1 MSTKHM
7 EIEQMYR
14 IKDVLKRVPISRSL
28 IYKLTASGLFPAPV
42 KLSERTS
49 LWRAEDVNNWLRSRG
64 VKI

>member
-1 MSTKHM
+1 MSQ

-14 IKDVLKRVPISRSL
+14 IKEVLKRVPISRSL
-28 IYKLTASGLFPAPV
+28 IYKLTANGAFPAPV

>member
-1 MSTKHM
+1 MSI

-14 IKDVLKRVPISRSL
+14 IRDVLKRVPISRTLWYRMVAEGS
-28 IYKLTASGLFPAPV
+28 APAPV

-49 LWRAEDVNNWLRSRG
+49 LWRAEDVNAWLRSRG

>member
-1 MSTKHM
+1 MSQ

-14 IKDVLKRVPISRSL
+14 IKEVLKRVPISRSL
-28 IYKLTASGLFPAPV
+28 IYKLTASGAFPAPV